1 MERDDHEPRDAARAI
16 AETARALRERVGG
29 ALDLRSATGLV
40 LGSGL
45 GSIADRLREPV
56 RIPQEE
62 LPELRRCSV
71 SGHSGSVVVGSL
83 DGAPAVVWCG
93 RRHLYEGCGM
103 EAVLQP
109 VRVMHALGI
118 RAVVLTS
125 ATGGIRPEHE
135 PGDLVLVTDH
145 LNLMGGS
152 PLEGAFLREGPEF
165 LDLTEC
171 YDSAWRARARRA
183 ATELAIPLREGVLA
197 AVRGPQYETPA
208 EIRMLRTL
216 GADVV
221 CMSLVPEAI
230 AARHLGMA
238 VLGLAIVANKAA
250 GMSGGLISHE
260 DVLARVGQRAADVGR
275 LLAGTLR
282 G

>member
-1 MERDDHEPRDAARAI
+1 MTPRSADGGLGAVAEAAR
-16 AETARALRERVGG
+16 ELRERAGS
-29 ALDLRSATGLV
+29 AIDLRAAAGIV

-45 GSIADRLREPV
+45 GVVADGIEPV
-56 RIPQEE
+56 IRIPQEE
-62 LPELRRCSV
+62 LPHLGRCSV
-71 SGHSGSVVVGSL
+71 SGHQGVVVIGRL
-83 DGAPAVVWCG
+83 AGQAVVAWSG

-103 EAVLQP
+103 EAVIQP
-109 VRVMHALGI
+109 VRLLQ
-118 RAVVLTS
+118 AVGVGRIVLTS

-145 LNLMGGS
+145 LNLMGRS
-152 PLEGAFLREGPEF
+152 PLEGPFRREGPEF

-171 YDSAWRARARRA
+171 YDPAWRERARRA
-183 ATELAIPLREGVLA
+183 AMDLGIPLREGVLA

-208 EIRMLRTL
+208 EVRMLRTL

-221 CMSLVPEAI
+221 CMSMVPEAI

-250 GMSGGLISHE
+250 GLSGGLISHE
-260 DVLARVGQRAADVGR
+260 DVLSRVASRATDVGH
-275 LLAGTLR
+275 LLARML
-282 G
+282 